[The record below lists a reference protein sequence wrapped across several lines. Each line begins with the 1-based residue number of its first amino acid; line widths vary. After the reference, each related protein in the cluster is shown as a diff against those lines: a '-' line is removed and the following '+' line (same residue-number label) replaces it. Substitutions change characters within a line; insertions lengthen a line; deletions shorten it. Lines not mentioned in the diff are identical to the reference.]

1 MTAESEL
8 GSLNLGLERLDDGFV
23 RDHPGSLDYRI
34 RNDAADCADANESDA
49 DCDRPDDEWG

>member
-1 MTAESEL
+1 
-8 GSLNLGLERLDDGFV
+8 LNLGLERLDDGFV

-49 DCDRPDDEWG
+49 DCDRADDEWG